1 MFTKGICSDG
11 WLRQWLHR
19 EVVASLISTSIHTS
33 VSVTVYTSPTRSTAQ
48 CSLTAPSS
56 IYSTYCFP
64 FLPSPL
70 RGCLFGFPPYLP
82 LPSSLHLD
90 RTPSLPLWL
99 IFFSLPSLHSIY
111 PLYSHL
117 LNTATLQLRPH

>member
-1 MFTKGICSDG
+1 MAET
-11 WLRQWLHR
+11 
-19 EVVASLISTSIHTS
+19 VASQRGSGLTHLYIHSHLCLCHSLHVTHQVYSTVQS
-33 VSVTVYTSPTRSTAQ
+33 Y
-48 CSLTAPSS
+48 SS
-56 IYSTYCFP
+56 IFYLLYLLLP